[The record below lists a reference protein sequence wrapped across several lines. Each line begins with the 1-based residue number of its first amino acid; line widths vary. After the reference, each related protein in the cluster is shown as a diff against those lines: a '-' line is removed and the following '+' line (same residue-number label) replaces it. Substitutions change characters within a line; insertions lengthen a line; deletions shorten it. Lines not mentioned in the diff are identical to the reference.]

1 MVESVSM
8 TNNNEREALANY
20 LKSEEQWL
28 RDVQREQGGRIYL
41 ETLGEKMV
49 TALVV
54 AYQGGD
60 EATID
65 RGLASFDMVFG
76 MAGEYALTIKDEA
89 AMLQSFLVG
98 FRDSMVYSGIQ
109 IGELPKGTDFDGD
122 RTAAFVAGATLARHL
137 RVVMVWTDAKRAVKN
152 LREQIAL
159 VESSEEVHL
168 QRFVGG
174 IKRELVQ
181 RGIIQ
186 NDKRE
191 TA

>member
-1 MVESVSM
+1 MINKSE
-8 TNNNEREALANY
+8 TEALRRY
-20 LKSEEQWL
+20 LASERLWL
-28 RDVQREQGGRIYL
+28 LDVQREMGGRIYL

-137 RVVMVWTDAKRAVKN
+137 RVVMVWTDAKWAVKN

-168 QRFVGG
+168 QKFVAG
-174 IKRELVQ
+174 IRSKLVR
-181 RGIIQ
+181 RGILENEIQ
-186 NDKRE
+186 E
-191 TA
+191 TI